1 MSHAMLN
8 TDFELQDWNIYI
20 DFYFFCVIFFIDF
33 VFLELGL
40 IFIKTIF
47 LQTYMNMIKIFF
59 VT

>member
-20 DFYFFCVIFFIDF
+20 DFYFFFVIFFIDF